1 MSNLFYGDIM
11 WRLILLMIQGPAE
24 RGKVNLQTSVYI
36 QLKHIWCEYITF
48 TFPPNKIIPFPS
60 LQLNCL
66 HCCCSSGLKCCC
78 SVDFGPL
85 CDNQCL
91 ICDQPRH
98 NIGIMSLY
106 RLAIIAIIT
115 QFEFKTSLPSFIVSD
130 LTLTSP
136 ELHSITPE
144 HL

>member
-36 QLKHIWCEYITF
+36 QLWCEYITF

-60 LQLNCL
+60 LQTNCL

-85 CDNQCL
+85 CDN
-91 ICDQPRH
+91 
-98 NIGIMSLY
+98 
-106 RLAIIAIIT
+106 
-115 QFEFKTSLPSFIVSD
+115 
-130 LTLTSP
+130 
-136 ELHSITPE
+136 
-144 HL
+144 